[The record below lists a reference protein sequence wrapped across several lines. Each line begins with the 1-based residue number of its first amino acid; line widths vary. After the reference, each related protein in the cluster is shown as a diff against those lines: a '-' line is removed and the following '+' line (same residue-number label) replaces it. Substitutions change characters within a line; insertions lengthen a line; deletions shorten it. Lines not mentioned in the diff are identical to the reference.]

1 MFYGDFGIKIVVK
14 IFGKW
19 ENKSDI
25 CTRKTGN
32 TGSAAAGNEKKMQKS
47 SKKIWWFKKKVLS
60 LHHFPLEKSGML
72 KKDLILG
79 LDKVL

>member
-1 MFYGDFGIKIVVK
+1 MLKYLENGKISQ
-14 IFGKW
+14 IFALAKR
-19 ENKSDI
+19 E
-25 CTRKTGN
+25 TR
-32 TGSAAAGNEKKMQKS
+32 AALLRETKKKVQKS

-72 KKDLILG
+72 KRDLILG

>member
-1 MFYGDFGIKIVVK
+1 MLKDLENGKISQIFALAKRETRAALLRETKK
-14 IFGKW
+14 I
-19 ENKSDI
+19 
-25 CTRKTGN
+25 
-32 TGSAAAGNEKKMQKS
+32 AKS

>member
-1 MFYGDFGIKIVVK
+1 MENEKISQ
-14 IFGKW
+14 IFALAKR
-19 ENKSDI
+19 E
-25 CTRKTGN
+25 TR
-32 TGSAAAGNEKKMQKS
+32 AALLRETKKMQKS

>member
-1 MFYGDFGIKIVVK
+1 LHSQNGKHGQRCCGKRKKI
-14 IFGKW
+14 
-19 ENKSDI
+19 
-25 CTRKTGN
+25 
-32 TGSAAAGNEKKMQKS
+32 AKS

-72 KKDLILG
+72 IRYLILG